1 MKTRTPQQHSLTN
14 LTSVLGFPRWWSTYD
29 PNKFRSDLL
38 AGVALVAFTVPEDM
52 AYASLAGLPPQAGLY
67 ASSLAPLAYLLFGTS
82 RQLTVGPTSALSIL
96 LASGLGELVRH
107 HHASYA
113 AMAALTGLM
122 VGIISF
128 LAWTF
133 RLGFVVNF
141 ISEPVLTGTI
151 TGAALV
157 IGASQVSKL
166 LGIEGGKGEFFERI
180 GYIFQHLGQINLPTL
195 LLGLVG
201 IALLLF
207 ADKRFRKFP
216 NSLILVLLS
225 IGLMSVTDLTKLG
238 VKVVGT
244 IPHGLPHLSLP
255 AFTLTDVVDLLPL
268 GLSVFLLSYVEGMS
282 VARALAHKHRY
293 PLDTNQELLAL
304 GVANFAAGLGLGYPV
319 GGSLSRTAVNERLGA
334 NTPVASGI
342 AALLVVVV
350 ILFLTGFFSN
360 LPRAILAAL
369 VLIAIR
375 GLFDIRGLRRIRRVS
390 RREWFV
396 AMGTFAAVLLFGILK
411 GLLIGIVFSLL
422 DLLERVSNPH
432 TAILGRISGT
442 DIYRD
447 IKRHPENEQIP
458 GVLIFRLDA
467 SLFFANTSIVHDR
480 LIALIDKD
488 PSIKLVV
495 FDLAATPI
503 LDISGAAML
512 EDLHEQLAG
521 RGITLKLADA
531 SGPVRDILRAEGLEV
546 SFGKIEPNM
555 TIMKVISEWQSHGT
569 V

>member
-1 MKTRTPQQHSLTN
+1 M
-14 LTSVLGFPRWWSTYD
+14 
-29 PNKFRSDLL
+29 
-38 AGVALVAFTVPEDM
+38 
-52 AYASLAGLPPQAGLY
+52 Y
-67 ASSLAPLAYLLFGTS
+67 ASSLAPLAYLVFGTS

-96 LASGLGELVRH
+96 LASGLGELVCH

-122 VGIISF
+122 VGIISS

-141 ISEPVLTGTI
+141 ISEPVLTGTL

-166 LGIEGGKGEFFERI
+166 LGIEGGKGEFFERL

-195 LLGLVG
+195 LLGLAG
-201 IALLLF
+201 IVLLF
-207 ADKRFRKFP
+207 VGEKRFHKLP
-216 NSLILVLLS
+216 NSLIVVLLS
-225 IGLMSVTDLTKLG
+225 IGLMSVTELTKLG

-255 AFTLTDVVDLLPL
+255 AFTLTDVVELLPL

-282 VARALAHKHRY
+282 IARVMAHKHRY

-319 GGSLSRTAVNERLGA
+319 GGSLSRTAVNERVGA
-334 NTPVASGI
+334 NTPVAAAI

-350 ILFLTGFFSN
+350 ILFLTGVFSN
-360 LPRAILAAL
+360 LPKTILAAL

-375 GLFDIRGLRRIRRVS
+375 GVFDIRGLRRIRRIS

-432 TAILGRISGT
+432 TAILGRIPGT

-447 IKRHPENEQIP
+447 VKRHPENEQIP

-467 SLFFANTSIVHDR
+467 SLFFANAAIVHDK
-480 LIALIDKD
+480 LIALVDKD

-495 FDLAATPI
+495 FDLADTPI
-503 LDISGAAML
+503 LDISGSVML
-512 EDLHEQLAG
+512 EEVHEQLAG

-531 SGPVRDILRAEGLEV
+531 SGPVRDILHAEGLEAR
-546 SFGKIEPNM
+546 FGKIEPKM
-555 TIMKVISEWQSHGT
+555 TIAKVISEWQFNGT